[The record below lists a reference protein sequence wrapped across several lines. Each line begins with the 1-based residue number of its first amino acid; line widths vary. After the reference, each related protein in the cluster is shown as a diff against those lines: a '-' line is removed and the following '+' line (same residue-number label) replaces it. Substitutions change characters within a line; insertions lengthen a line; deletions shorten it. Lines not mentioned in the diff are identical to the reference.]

1 MVFELGDVDTW
12 IFDLDNTLYP
22 ASSNLFARVSKRMT
36 YFIQK
41 EFQLEEGPA
50 RDLQRKMFRKYG
62 TTMRGLMTEYDMD
75 AEEFLHFVHDID
87 VSDMNKDPELAELL
101 SKLPGRRLIYTNGS
115 VPHAKRITGQLGI
128 EHLFEDIFDIVAS
141 RFVPKPAP
149 EPYDEMINKFKVD
162 PKRSLMVEDM
172 AKNLRP
178 AADLGMITVW
188 LRHSKDWSSEDS
200 VGGHIHHEID
210 DLKLWL
216 KSITD

>member
-41 EFQLEEGPA
+41 EFQLEEEPA

-62 TTMRGLMTEYDMD
+62 TTMRGLMTEYDMG

>member
-41 EFQLEEGPA
+41 EFQLDEEPA
-50 RDLQRKMFRKYG
+50 RDLQSKMFRKYG

-149 EPYDEMINKFKVD
+149 EPYDEMINRFNVD

>member
-149 EPYDEMINKFKVD
+149 EPYDDMINKFKVD

>member
-141 RFVPKPAP
+141 RFVPKPAT
-149 EPYDEMINKFKVD
+149 EPYDEMINRFNVD

>member
-149 EPYDEMINKFKVD
+149 EPYDEMINRFNVD

>member
-1 MVFELGDVDTW
+1 M
-12 IFDLDNTLYP
+12 
-22 ASSNLFARVSKRMT
+22 
-36 YFIQK
+36 
-41 EFQLEEGPA
+41 
-50 RDLQRKMFRKYG
+50 
-62 TTMRGLMTEYDMD
+62 
-75 AEEFLHFVHDID
+75 HDID
-87 VSDMNKDPELAELL
+87 VSDMNKDLELAELL

-149 EPYDEMINKFKVD
+149 EPYHEMINKFKVD

-188 LRHSKDWSSEDS
+188 LRHNKDWSSEDS

>member
-41 EFQLEEGPA
+41 EFQLEEEPA

-62 TTMRGLMTEYDMD
+62 TTMRGLMTEYDMG

-149 EPYDEMINKFKVD
+149 EPYDEMINRFNVD

>member
-41 EFQLEEGPA
+41 EFQLDEEPA
-50 RDLQRKMFRKYG
+50 RDLQSKMFRKYG

-87 VSDMNKDPELAELL
+87 VSDMNKDLELAELL